1 MGWIKKRA
9 DRPSSWRAGYRG
21 PDGREHSKSFE
32 RKIDAERWLRSELQK
47 ADLGI
52 WVDPEAGKIVLE
64 DWSAIWMSRRVGLT
78 EKTRVGYQGILN
90 SRVLPTFGVIPLR
103 KVTRTAVAGWVSG
116 MSNEGLSPSRV
127 RNCFNVLAACLDA
140 AVNEGL
146 IGRNP
151 ARGAELPAQAAQAEH
166 RYLTAQQVD
175 DLASSVPTLA
185 DRSLILTLAYGGLR
199 WGEAVALRRGRVDV
213 LRRRLSIAEAATE
226 VSGRLVFGE
235 PKTHRRRYVHL
246 PRFVAD
252 ELAQHLHSRPAD
264 PEALVWVA
272 PKGGPL
278 RYNPYRHRA
287 WDPAVAHSGLEELT
301 PHALRHTCASLM
313 RAAGADVKEIQ
324 TQLGH
329 RSPMITLSI
338 YTHLFEDAFDSVMDR
353 LDTAHRDLVRPT
365 SGPNVVELPE
375 QRPSQASDQ
384 GV

>member
-146 IGRNP
+146 VGRNP

-199 WGEAVALRRGRVDV
+199 WGEAVALRGGESTSCAGGCPSPKLRPKCRVVSSSVSPRRTAGDTCISRDSSRMNWPNISTVGR
-213 LRRRLSIAEAATE
+213 LTRRPWCGWRRKAALCATTRIATE
-226 VSGRLVFGE
+226 HG
-235 PKTHRRRYVHL
+235 
-246 PRFVAD
+246 
-252 ELAQHLHSRPAD
+252 
-264 PEALVWVA
+264 
-272 PKGGPL
+272 
-278 RYNPYRHRA
+278 
-287 WDPAVAHSGLEELT
+287 
-301 PHALRHTCASLM
+301 
-313 RAAGADVKEIQ
+313 I
-324 TQLGH
+324 
-329 RSPMITLSI
+329 
-338 YTHLFEDAFDSVMDR
+338 
-353 LDTAHRDLVRPT
+353 
-365 SGPNVVELPE
+365 
-375 QRPSQASDQ
+375 RPSLIRVSRS
-384 GV
+384 

>member
-1 MGWIKKRA
+1 VDLEAWIEAAPGPVRVVA
-9 DRPSSWRAGYRG
+9 NLPYSVATPLLRRLLDMRDR
-21 PDGREHSKSFE
+21 
-32 RKIDAERWLRSELQK
+32 
-47 ADLGI
+47 
-52 WVDPEAGKIVLE
+52 LE
-64 DWSAIWMSRRVGLT
+64 DWSVMWMSGRVGLT

-90 SRVLPTFGVIPLR
+90 SRVLPVLGSVPLKR
-103 KVTRTAVAGWVSG
+103 VTRAVIASWVSD
-116 MSNEGLSPSRV
+116 MSDQGLSSSRV

-151 ARGAELPAQAAQAEH
+151 ARGVELPAQAARAEQ

-175 DLASSVPTLA
+175 DLASSVPTLS

-246 PRFVAD
+246 PRFVA
-252 ELAQHLHSRPAD
+252 EEVAQHLEDRPTD

-272 PKGGPL
+272 PMGGPL
-278 RYNPYRHRA
+278 RYSPYRHRA
-287 WDPAVAHSGLEELT
+287 WDPAVADAGLEGLT

-353 LDTAHRDLVRPT
+353 LDADHRELVRPR
-365 SGPNVVELPE
+365 SGPNVVGLPE
-375 QRPSQASDQ
+375 QRPLQAFDQ